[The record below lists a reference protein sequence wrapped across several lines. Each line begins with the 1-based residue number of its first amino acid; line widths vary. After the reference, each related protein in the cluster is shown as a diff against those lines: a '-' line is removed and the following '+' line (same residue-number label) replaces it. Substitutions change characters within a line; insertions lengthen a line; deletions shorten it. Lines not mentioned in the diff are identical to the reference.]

1 MRRLPRPV
9 RYVSVCS
16 LQSVGTTQAG
26 LAGYTADSCQIT
38 TDLRGRGWSR
48 EERTP
53 ETLLRRTVS
62 WYAETTEQLFT
73 SPSGNKAVRPNNVKW
88 ELLLLM
94 WIWKLN
100 GAANILFSVWMCSY
114 MAALE
119 DTLNFGMCGLF
130 LFMLAALCLIAFSA
144 VTVMYSLT
152 FWR

>member
-1 MRRLPRPV
+1 MGWLPRPV
-9 RYVSVCS
+9 RYVSVCG
-16 LQSVGTTQAG
+16 LQSAGTTEAG
-26 LAGYTADSCQIT
+26 LAVYTADSRQIT
-38 TDLRGRGWSR
+38 TDLPVRGWSR
-48 EERTP
+48 GERRP
-53 ETLLRRTVS
+53 ESLLRRTFS

-100 GAANILFSVWMCSY
+100 GAANILFSVWMCRY

-130 LFMLAALCLIAFSA
+130 LLMLVAICFDAFSA